1 MKQKILKMK
10 ASDMQE
16 VAMWGEG
23 EPMISTYTR
32 IDDQHFQ
39 LLYSDEKELIC
50 PYCGMYIDS
59 MEEIGNHEGCYDPD
73 VITEDNLVD
82 IIESVF
88 NETYTDTD
96 TGKFVRNIIQINGQQ
111 FTKRKPQN

>member
-39 LLYSDEKELIC
+39 LLYSDEKELI
-50 PYCGMYIDS
+50 
-59 MEEIGNHEGCYDPD
+59 
-73 VITEDNLVD
+73 
-82 IIESVF
+82 
-88 NETYTDTD
+88 
-96 TGKFVRNIIQINGQQ
+96 
-111 FTKRKPQN
+111 